1 MESKPQVTLRAERP
15 SYERGCLLSGVYGL
29 GKLTRVMLD
38 LNNFKKSRI
47 VEENAVIAS
56 CDGKLYSITE
66 FLDLSQVTNPEPID

>member
-15 SYERGCLLSGVYGL
+15 SYKRRCLLSGVYSL
-29 GKLTRVMLD
+29 GKLTRVILD